1 MNSWIFVGLA
11 ALLAGCAKDGQLH
24 EAKKNTV
31 MEEVT
36 SQVWDY
42 RMPWNPGTVSSGRG
56 PGSSWLGKRSS
67 PTPMW

>member
-1 MNSWIFVGLA
+1 MKPWFVFVLGL
-11 ALLAGCAKDGQLH
+11 LLLGCGRDGQLH

-31 MEEVT
+31 MVEVT

-56 PGSSWLGKRSS
+56 AGLS
-67 PTPMW
+67 